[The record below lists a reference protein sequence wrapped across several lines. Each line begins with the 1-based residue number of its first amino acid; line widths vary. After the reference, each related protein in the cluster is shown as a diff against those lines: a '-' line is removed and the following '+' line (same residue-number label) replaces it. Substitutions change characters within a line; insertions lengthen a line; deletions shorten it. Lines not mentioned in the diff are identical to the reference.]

1 MRRRLMRGLAI
12 VVAAMTFSA
21 CGAESGA
28 PRPDPPAPEQSEPG
42 RAQPASPTASDSPDS
57 AYFAQ
62 ERMNPRRFL
71 RRWVAASD
79 KMQVT
84 GRTAAIESMISG
96 CEPCEGFIET
106 VEEVYAANGT
116 VDFAGTS
123 VVRIVK
129 ATGSDSVYL
138 LTKDVAPTV
147 VRHGDGRLEK
157 YPGGRTTFRYI
168 LEPDGDSWNVAH
180 FFIEPN

>member
-1 MRRRLMRGLAI
+1 MRNTLMPS
-12 VVAAMTFSA
+12 VVIFAATMTLSA
-21 CGAESGA
+21 CGAGSGA
-28 PRPDPPAPEQSEPG
+28 PNPDQPAREQLEPG
-42 RAQPASPTASDSPDS
+42 KAQPSSPTASGSPDS

-71 RRWVAASD
+71 RQWVAASD

-84 GRTAAIESMISG
+84 GRTAAIVSMIDG
-96 CEPCEGFIET
+96 CEPCEGFVET
-106 VEEVYAANGT
+106 VEEAYEGNGR
-116 VDFAGTS
+116 VDFAGTTI
-123 VVRIVK
+123 VRIVK
-129 ATGSDSVYL
+129 AQGSDSVYL

-147 VRHGDGRLEK
+147 VHHGDGRVEK

-180 FFIEPN
+180 FFIEPS

>member
-1 MRRRLMRGLAI
+1 MRIRLMRGLAI
-12 VVAAMTFSA
+12 VVAAMTISA
-21 CGAESGA
+21 CGAETGA
-28 PRPDPPAPEQSEPG
+28 PSPKQPAPDQSESG
-42 RAQPASPTASDSPDS
+42 KAQPASPTDSGSPDS

-71 RRWVAASD
+71 RQWVAASD

-84 GRTAAIESMISG
+84 GRTAPIVSMISG
-96 CEPCEGFIET
+96 CEPCEGFVET
-106 VEEVYAANGT
+106 VEEVYADNGT

-123 VVRIVK
+123 IVRIVK
-129 ATGSDSVYL
+129 AQGSDSVYL

-147 VRHGDGRLEK
+147 VHHGDGRLEK